1 VELRES
7 EEKYRLVVENGYNA
21 IYIYRD
27 RRILFANRQVTS
39 LTGYTNDELLEMNIW
54 DLVHPD
60 DRARMQESGKRRIS
74 GHSLPPNFTGR
85 IIKKSG
91 EVAECEFFVNRILYQ
106 NQPALLG
113 ITGDITE
120 QKKAENALRE
130 SEEKYRTIV
139 ETSPNM
145 IWEVDLQGKFRYIS
159 PMVQKIMGYTPEEM
173 IGRSVTD
180 LVSEHRRSFAMKEFS
195 KFISC
200 EGPSLPIEVPARH
213 RNGSELILEIR
224 PARMIGPDGNLI
236 GFHGVAVDI
245 TDRKRSE
252 EAFRRENPR

>member
-1 VELRES
+1 M
-7 EEKYRLVVENGYNA
+7 
-21 IYIYRD
+21 
-27 RRILFANRQVTS
+27 
-39 LTGYTNDELLEMNIW
+39 EMNIW

-60 DRARMQESGKRRIS
+60 DRARLQESGKRRIS
-74 GHSLPPNFTGR
+74 GRSLPPNFAGR

-91 EVAECEFFVNRILYQ
+91 EVVDCEFFVNRIIYQ

-113 ITGDITE
+113 ITRDITE

-130 SEEKYRTIV
+130 SEEKYRSIV

-145 IWEVDLQGKFRYIS
+145 IWEVDMQGKFRYIS
-159 PMVQKIMGYTPEEM
+159 PMVQTIMGYTPEEM
-173 IGRSVTD
+173 IGRSITD
-180 LVSEHRRSFAMKEFS
+180 LVSEHGRSFAMKELS
-195 KFISC
+195 KFISF

-224 PARMIGPDGNLI
+224 PARMIGPDGKLV

-252 EAFRRENPR
+252 EGNSAGEPPVEPALRHHPA